1 MRPELSGSPLNELA
15 LSLGSLIVGIV
26 ATVLVSAYYFRKS
39 VRKSLT
45 PYVQFYSSPF
55 KGIDPAV
62 KKALQVTYLGTPV
75 DELYEVQFLIAN
87 TGDKAIRDLIEPLT
101 FSVPEKCSLLDASL
115 LHLDPPEL
123 KIELIVSED
132 RQDVKLSF
140 PLLNSNDFFVL
151 KVLLNG
157 TPKFNELKFSILVDE
172 LPPTLKPERLNF
184 DAVGT
189 SRKRKVEFS
198 LLAGGLITTLLGL
211 VLFKV
216 IYDGWFV
223 LPKLEGGALTY
234 LSQLGIG
241 GVAIYIAV
249 APAFLFTFFGA
260 LMSAAAI
267 FDGKFPPSKKKFVL
281 PEGLAKSHL
290 SFTARDSDAES

>member
-1 MRPELSGSPLNELA
+1 VQVNELA

-26 ATVLVSAYYFRKS
+26 ASVWASAYYFRKGL
-39 VRKSLT
+39 RKSLT
-45 PYVQFYSSPF
+45 PHIQFYSSPF

-62 KKALQVTYLGTPV
+62 KKALQVTYQGTPV

-101 FSVPEKCSLLDASL
+101 FPVPEKCELLDASL

-123 KIELIVSED
+123 KVELIVCED
-132 RQDVKLSF
+132 RRAFKLNF

-157 TPKFNELKFSILVDE
+157 TPKFAELKFTVLVDE
-172 LPPTLKPERLNF
+172 LPPTLKAQRLNF

-198 LLAGGLITTLLGL
+198 LLAVGVLITIFGL

-216 IYDGWFV
+216 IYDSWIA
-223 LPKLEGGALTY
+223 LPKFEGGVTSFLTQIG
-234 LSQLGIG
+234 LSGL
-241 GVAIYIAV
+241 AV
-249 APAFLFTFFGA
+249 RLAVIPAFLLTLLGA
-260 LMSAAAI
+260 LMSAAAM
-267 FDGKFPPSKKKFVL
+267 FDGSFPASKKKFVL
-281 PEGLAKSHL
+281 PEGLAKSHFRF
-290 SFTARDSDAES
+290 SVREGVEEP

>member
-1 MRPELSGSPLNELA
+1 MNELA

-26 ATVLVSAYYFRKS
+26 ASVWVSAYYFRKS
-39 VRKSLT
+39 LRKSLT

-62 KKALQVTYLGTPV
+62 KKALQVTYQGTPV
-75 DELYEVQFLIAN
+75 DDLYEVQFLIAN

-123 KIELIVSED
+123 KVVLIVSDD
-132 RQDVKLSF
+132 RRAVKLNF

-157 TPKFNELKFSILVDE
+157 TPKFDELKFSVLIDE
-172 LPPTLKPERLNF
+172 LPPTLKPERLSF

-189 SRKRKVEFS
+189 SRKQEVEFS
-198 LLAGGLITTLLGL
+198 LLAVGLIVTLFGF

-216 IYDGWFV
+216 VYDGWV
-223 LPKLEGGALTY
+223 LLPKFESGAVSY
-234 LSQLGIG
+234 LSQLGLG
-241 GVAIYIAV
+241 GVTICLAV
-249 APAFLFTFFGA
+249 IPAFLLTLLGA
-260 LMSAAAI
+260 LMSAAAM
-267 FDGKFPPSKKKFVL
+267 FDGSFPPSKKKFVL
-281 PEGLAKSHL
+281 PEGLAKSH
-290 SFTARDSDAES
+290 FRFAVRDIDAEY

>member
-1 MRPELSGSPLNELA
+1 MNELA

-26 ATVLVSAYYFRKS
+26 ASVWVSAYYFRKGL
-39 VRKSLT
+39 RKSLT

-55 KGIDPAV
+55 KGIDPTV
-62 KKALQVTYLGTPV
+62 KKALEVTYQGTPV

-101 FSVPEKCSLLDASL
+101 FPVPEKCELLDASL

-123 KIELIVSED
+123 RVELIVCED
-132 RQDVKLSF
+132 RRAFKLNF

-157 TPKFNELKFSILVDE
+157 TPKFTELKFTVLVDE
-172 LPPTLKPERLNF
+172 LPPTLTAQRLNF

-198 LLAGGLITTLLGL
+198 LLAVGALVTMFGL

-216 IYDGWFV
+216 IYDSWIP
-223 LPKLEGGALTY
+223 LPRFEGGVTSFLT
-234 LSQLGIG
+234 QIG
-241 GVAIYIAV
+241 FSGVAVRLAV
-249 APAFLFTFFGA
+249 IPAFLLTLFGA
-260 LMSAAAI
+260 LMSAAAM
-267 FDGKFPPSKKKFVL
+267 FDGSFPPSKKKFVL
-281 PEGLAKSHL
+281 PEGLAKSHFRFSL
-290 SFTARDSDAES
+290 IEGVEEP

>member
-198 LLAGGLITTLLGL
+198 LLAGGLITALLGL

-216 IYDGWFV
+216 IYDGWVV
-223 LPKLEGGALTY
+223 LPKIEGDALTY
-234 LSQLGIG
+234 LSQLGLG
-241 GVAIYIAV
+241 GVAIYIAT
-249 APAFLFTFFGA
+249 APAFMLTLFGL
-260 LMSAAAI
+260 LMVAEAM
-267 FDGKFPPSKKKFVL
+267 FDGKLLPSKKKFVL

-290 SFTARDSDAES
+290 SFTVRGSDAES